1 MDSLLNVKKTMGPVT
16 ILSFEGRLDRQ
27 TEDLA
32 LENARA
38 VLDAGVRFLLI
49 DLHDVDMVSS
59 AGLRAIHVVYDMFTP
74 IHEFQAWRV
83 EHPDETFKSPYFKL
97 ARATSQVHYV
107 LSIAG
112 FLQNITMYPDLQ
124 EALGSFPS

>member
-1 MDSLLNVKKTMGPVT
+1 MDSLLNIKKTTGPVT
-16 ILSFEGRLDRQ
+16 ILYFEGRLDRQ

-38 VLDAGVRFLLI
+38 VLDAGAHFLLI
-49 DLHDVDMVSS
+49 DLHGVDMVTS
-59 AGLRAIHVVYDMFTP
+59 AGLRAIHSIYEMFTP
-74 IHEFQAWRV
+74 IHESQAWRV

-97 ARATSQVHYV
+97 SRASSQVHYV

-112 FLQNITMYPDLQ
+112 FLQNIAMYPDLQ
-124 EALGSFPS
+124 EALDSFPA